1 MTPYDYPDNV
11 GADDGF
17 LSFLRIVVVVLSVA
31 IVAVAI
37 MAATSSSKNTIGEKG
52 ASTFEERIQEE
63 YIGCVSKATT
73 NRDPDLLTRCKEIL
87 EVIQ

>member
-1 MTPYDYPDNV
+1 MTPYDYPDYTGV
-11 GADDGF
+11 DDGF
-17 LSFLRIVVVVLSVA
+17 LSFLRIVVVVLLVA
-31 IVAVAI
+31 IVVVAI
-37 MAATSSSKNTIGEKG
+37 MAATSSSKNTIGEK